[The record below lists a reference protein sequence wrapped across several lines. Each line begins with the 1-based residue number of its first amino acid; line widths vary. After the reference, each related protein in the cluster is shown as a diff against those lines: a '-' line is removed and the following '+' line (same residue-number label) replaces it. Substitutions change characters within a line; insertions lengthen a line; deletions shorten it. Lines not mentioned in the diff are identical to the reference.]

1 MFKLGT
7 IVAAAM
13 LSMAILVS
21 PALAFHGGGFRGSF
35 FNHHIFFGRG
45 FLGHH
50 HSLRFFQSRER
61 DHRRGDGF
69 FPWWSDF
76 GTTSVESDPVNT
88 APFAPPTPPTA
99 DDRPPT
105 PPYKPPS
112 VEIAP
117 GGIEIVRGPG

>member
-13 LSMAILVS
+13 LSVAVLVS

-50 HSLRFFQSRER
+50 HSFRFFPSRLR
-61 DHRRGDGF
+61 DHRRGGEF

-76 GTTSVESDPVNT
+76 GTTSVGSDPVNT

-117 GGIEIVRGPG
+117 GGVEIVRGPG

>member
-1 MFKLGT
+1 
-7 IVAAAM
+7 M
-13 LSMAILVS
+13 LSMAVLVS

-50 HSLRFFQSRER
+50 HSFRFFPLRLR
-61 DHRRGDGF
+61 DHRRGGEF

-76 GTTSVESDPVNT
+76 GTTSVESDPVNA